1 MSADN
6 LLIDNHLSKARYRV
20 PLKQGLRRLV
30 LLLLLLILGYRVP
43 LKQGLRRCYN
53 VCSF

>member
-20 PLKQGLRRLV
+20 PLKQGLRQRWDIFV
-30 LLLLLLILGYRVP
+30 FRFAHYRVP
-43 LKQGLRRCYN
+43 LKQGLRRQRKIH
-53 VCSF
+53 